1 MLRYGVGYP
10 NLYAESSNKNANVF
24 NCIQRGHQNSLEGYA
39 MFLSLLLS
47 SGLKGYSSGD
57 PKARLTG
64 NWGHIGELGLLI
76 LVGMTAYSLLTSPPT
91 LAEKIGIH
99 AN

>member
-10 NLYAESSNKNANVF
+10 NLYAESSNKNANAF

-47 SGLKGYSSGD
+47 SGLKV
-57 PKARLTG
+57 
-64 NWGHIGELGLLI
+64 GLRDLSAVLI
-76 LVGMTAYSLLTSPPT
+76 DQKRSKQDASL
-91 LAEKIGIH
+91 
-99 AN
+99 